1 MSSVWEPVPPVGPA
15 GITPSYGSTA
25 QRPTLVPYLY
35 FEYFDTTLNQPVFAT
50 TLQPVSPAVVIVWV
64 NSAGVAV

>member
-15 GITPSYGSTA
+15 GITPTFGSTA
-25 QRPTLVPYLY
+25 NRPTIVPYLY
-35 FEYFDTTLNQPVFAT
+35 FEYFDQTLGFPVYAT

-64 NSAGVAV
+64 DGAGAVC